1 MNLFLIKCKQFRAGF
16 QLLTKTLGRDGVP
29 LMTKYTTE
37 FPSTLILNGQPRL
50 KRSITLTAFLDLPEI
65 TPRKS

>member
-1 MNLFLIKCKQFRAGF
+1 MNVFLIKCKQFRAGF
-16 QLLTKTLGRDGVP
+16 QLLIKTLSRDAAP

-50 KRSITLTAFLDLPEI
+50 KTSITLTAFPDLPEI
-65 TPRKS
+65 MPRAS